1 MSKQT
6 WDIFCQVIDNFGD
19 IGVCWRLARQLAN
32 EHNLHVRLWVDDL
45 LSFKSIC
52 PAVDLI
58 KNQQVE
64 GVDIFEWD
72 TPFSAPKEA
81 ADVVIEAFACEL
93 PAIYIQQMVTSRNQG
108 NTPIWLN
115 LEYLS
120 AERWVEDCHRLSSIH
135 PDSGLEKTFFFPG
148 FTAKTGGL
156 LHEGALQ
163 QRRLN
168 FLQDPNAQQTLL
180 TTLGVTLSPG
190 SRLISLFAYE
200 NSSIDSLLE
209 AWKSDSTPIH
219 CLVPAEKIVSSI
231 EQHFGRSLSVGQSI
245 QEGNLTL
252 SVIPFISQPEYDQL
266 LWLCDLNFVR
276 GEDSFVRAQ
285 LAGRP
290 MVWHIYPQ
298 DDDAHIQKL
307 KAFLKLYTQDLVA
320 PLDQQLSHLWERWNT
335 YQDMAQSWAFLST
348 HFDQFDQH
356 SQAWSDTLFK
366 QNDLA
371 QNLLYFCTKKTIEN
385 S

>member
-1 MSKQT
+1 
-6 WDIFCQVIDNFGD
+6 
-19 IGVCWRLARQLAN
+19 
-32 EHNLHVRLWVDDL
+32 
-45 LSFKSIC
+45 
-52 PAVDLI
+52 
-58 KNQQVE
+58 
-64 GVDIFEWD
+64 
-72 TPFSAPKEA
+72 
-81 ADVVIEAFACEL
+81 
-93 PAIYIQQMVTSRNQG
+93 
-108 NTPIWLN
+108 
-115 LEYLS
+115 
-120 AERWVEDCHRLSSIH
+120 
-135 PDSGLEKTFFFPG
+135 
-148 FTAKTGGL
+148 
-156 LHEGALQ
+156 
-163 QRRLN
+163 
-168 FLQDPNAQQTLL
+168 
-180 TTLGVTLSPG
+180 
-190 SRLISLFAYE
+190 LFAYE

-209 AWKSDSTPIH
+209 AWKSDNTPIH
-219 CLVPAEKIVSSI
+219 CLVPAGKIVSSI
-231 EQHFGRSLSVGQSI
+231 EQHFGQSLSVGQGI
-245 QEGNLTL
+245 QQGNLTL

-356 SQAWSDTLFK
+356 SQAWSNTLFK

-371 QNLLYFCTKKTIEN
+371 QNLLYFCTKNTIEN
-385 S
+385 N